1 MKCYEEISVA
11 GINRSNWL
19 ELRQKGIGGSD
30 AGAILGLN
38 RWKTPFQVYLD
49 KTEPIIDGEQSE
61 AAYWGTELEDVVARE
76 FTRRTGKK
84 VRRNNRMLKS
94 IQYPWM
100 IANLDREVV
109 GEDAILEC
117 KTTNSFMAKEWE
129 GDQIPASYIIQVQHY
144 LVVTG
149 ACKAYVAVLI
159 GGQKFVYKE
168 IDRDEELIQQ
178 IINLEQRFWID
189 HVMKGAPPALD
200 GSSAAEKYLK
210 EKYADAEPGNSIDLR
225 SEFNERIEQYLK
237 LKQVIQELTSE
248 ANTIENNLKDQL
260 GKNEQGFTPKYQVE
274 WKPYITSKMD
284 TKAFKAQHPD
294 LAEQFTKETS
304 SRRFIIKPIKES

>member
-38 RWKTPFQVYLD
+38 KWKTPFQVYLD
-49 KTEPIIDGEQSE
+49 KTEPIVDDEQSE
-61 AAYWGTELEDVVARE
+61 AAYWGTELEDVVAKE

-94 IQYPWM
+94 LQYPWM

-144 LVVTG
+144 LAVTG
-149 ACKAYVAVLI
+149 AAKAYVAVLI

-168 IDRDEELIQQ
+168 IERDEELIRQ
-178 IINLEQRFWID
+178 IVELEQKFWTE
-189 HVMKGAPPALD
+189 HVIKGIAPALD

-210 EKYADAEPGNSIDLR
+210 EKYTNAEPGSSIDLR
-225 SEFNERIEQYLK
+225 SELNEHIDQYLN
-237 LKQVIQELTSE
+237 LKQAILELTSE
-248 ANTIENNLKDQL
+248 ANAIENTIKDEL
-260 GKNEQGFTPKYQVE
+260 GNYELGFTPKYQVQ
-274 WKPYITSKMD
+274 WKPYVTSKLD
-284 TKAFKAQHPD
+284 TKAFKAEYPD
-294 LAEQFTKETS
+294 LAEKFAKETS
-304 SRRFIIKPIKES
+304 SRRFTIKPLKEI